1 MIFFQI
7 GREVEEFDTTEL
19 EDELERQVE
28 CEKDLTLDEENR
40 KSQKERITKEI
51 AELEVSVFLFSLTPP
66 PLLSLLLA
74 GEWKKSK
81 IS

>member
-1 MIFFQI
+1 MRNLIFFQI

-51 AELEVSVFLFSLTPP
+51 AELEVSVLFISLPPSSP
-66 PLLSLLLA
+66 PLPSPYWG
-74 GEWKKSK
+74 GEEK
-81 IS
+81 